1 MYGGEEIMFS
11 DAGFLAYADH
21 CVYLDSIVDRIV
33 AGETDISVRDT
44 VSEADLEYIQKEVEK
59 RLG

>member
-1 MYGGEEIMFS
+1 MYGGEEIMFL
-11 DAGFLAYADH
+11 DAGFLAYVDH

-33 AGETDISVRDT
+33 AGEIDISVRDT

>member
-1 MYGGEEIMFS
+1 MFS